1 MTYLVTWSATA
12 LSLLARIAAGR
23 PDPEAV
29 DQAAVWMDSI
39 LRRYPLD
46 VGESRFGSYR
56 LWYADILGVWYEVND
71 VAMTVLVIS
80 VGPARRR

>member
-1 MTYLVTWSATA
+1 
-12 LSLLARIAAGR
+12 
-23 PDPEAV
+23 
-29 DQAAVWMDSI
+29 MDSI

-56 LWYADILGVWYEVND
+56 LWYADVLGVWYEVDD

-80 VGPARRR
+80 VGPARRH

>member
-29 DQAAVWMDSI
+29 D
-39 LRRYPLD
+39 R
-46 VGESRFGSYR
+46 E
-56 LWYADILGVWYEVND
+56 
-71 VAMTVLVIS
+71 TV
-80 VGPARRR
+80 